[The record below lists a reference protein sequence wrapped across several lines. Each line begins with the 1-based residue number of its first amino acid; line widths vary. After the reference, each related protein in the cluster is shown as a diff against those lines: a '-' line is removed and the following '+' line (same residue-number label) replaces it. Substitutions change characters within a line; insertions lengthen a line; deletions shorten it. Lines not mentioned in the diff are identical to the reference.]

1 MSTASSADFGDW
13 EILIHQ
19 SKVPNNPL
27 PYFATAGIRTSGKTA
42 LGGPK
47 YAPRLHTDRLPTWH
61 EAEDEIVR
69 QIRAQAA

>member
-13 EILIHQ
+13 EVLIHE
-19 SKVPNNPL
+19 SKAKDNPR
-27 PYFATAGIRTSGKTA
+27 PYFATAGIRTSGKTE

-47 YAPRLHTDRLPTWH
+47 YAPRLHTDWFPTWL